1 MSRLGDAIRGGLEKD
16 TSQLSEG
23 RALADAIR
31 RGLEETPD
39 ELIAGF
45 TEDQQ
50 LGPAGLE
57 SLTARLGIGTAE
69 SMAEKVRAFHK
80 SFPDGDLRRT
90 PGTGDLIFREDKTQ
104 PFAKVD
110 AGLLEDFEP
119 LQDIADVVNGA
130 LVGDIAVTV
139 ATRGGNLIP
148 QMLKLFFGG
157 AAGKIGE
164 EGIEIAR
171 GTQDETQ
178 EGLFRDFGAG
188 PPAEGTLSAL
198 GGGAGKI
205 LDRTIIDTARGKGL
219 APMAPEAV
227 EGVAAFRR
235 QGLEPPT
242 PGMVTSAPFLKLAE
256 RQSSAISGNIPE
268 LVAKHETGMVEA
280 LERARDTGNAD
291 QFAAILSRAD
301 ERERGRLLNNLRRA
315 VKTKKTTLSEGGRAL
330 KQGVADYSQRSKKR
344 VSRLYKNAEQ
354 IEEPVFSLVELK
366 QRANLLVQT
375 AELKKTPLS
384 DDLLNVVK
392 TINEM
397 EDIPT
402 RKVAREGDQEVV
414 ITAGDQIRGLRSL
427 LFDLKTPALGDTIAG
442 RATGKL
448 PEAQAGEL
456 FRAVDDVLFKPQN
469 ANPAFKRAWRLAG
482 GKARERFQTLDNANV
497 LTALT
502 ADKPA
507 RFARELAQPR
517 NFDQIQELRRAIGPA
532 SKEWIEFKNAFKTD
546 LLSDPDNLTRRIKD
560 FDDETLDLLLTR
572 NKEIPAFV
580 RYGAATDRLN
590 KLPLRAIRESQSNS
604 LEAISTIASN
614 VNKAE
619 GRRLMDT
626 IKRGNRADK
635 GVARASAIEYLW
647 QESVKQGSELI
658 TGPKGRAFV
667 DPVLFKRAVAK
678 LEASGMGGILQPQDK
693 TLIRDFQIIAD
704 FIGSTA
710 DPGTSLV
717 AASIVREATSVAGVL
732 PGGPGFKVRPFID
745 FIQLHTIGRVLASP
759 GGRRILGGLGKNPPP
774 SKILTALGAMATTVS
789 ATLGREEAAKVNANA
804 RTR

>member
-1 MSRLGDAIRGGLEKD
+1 VGSLADAIRGGLEKD

-69 SMAEKVRAFHK
+69 TMAEKVAAFQK
-80 SFPDGDLRRT
+80 SFPEGELRRT

-110 AGLLEDFEP
+110 AGLLEKLEP
-119 LQDIADVVNGA
+119 LQDITDVVNGA
-130 LVGDIAVTV
+130 LVGDIV
-139 ATRGGNLIP
+139 ATIGTRGMNLLP
-148 QMLKLFFGG
+148 MLGRLF
-157 AAGKIGE
+157 
-164 EGIEIAR
+164 
-171 GTQDETQ
+171 
-178 EGLFRDFGAG
+178 
-188 PPAEGTLSAL
+188 L

-205 LDRTIIDTARGKGL
+205 AEEGIETARGTQELTQGGIARDFVSGPAGEGAISVVGGGIGRGFDRAIDVGRGAGI
-219 APMAPEAV
+219 APMRPEAR
-227 EGVAAFRR
+227 EGVAAFER
-235 QGLEPPT
+235 QGLETPT
-242 PGMVTSAPFLKLAE
+242 PGQVTSSPFLRLAE
-256 RQSSAISGNIPE
+256 RQSAAISGNIPE
-268 LVAKHETGMVEA
+268 LVAKQETGMVRA
-280 LERARDTGNAD
+280 LERARDTGKAD

-301 ERERGRLLNNLRRA
+301 DRERGRLLGNLRRA
-315 VKTKKTTLSEGGRAL
+315 VKTKKRTLSEGGQAL

-354 IEEPVFSLVELK
+354 IEEPVFSVVELK

-375 AELKKTPLS
+375 AEARNTPLS
-384 DDLLNVVK
+384 PDLLDVVK

-397 EDIPT
+397 EDIPV
-402 RKVAREGDQEVV
+402 RKVVREGEEEVV
-414 ITAGDQIRGLRSL
+414 VSAGDQIRGLRSL

-442 RATGKL
+442 RATGRL

-497 LTALT
+497 LAALT
-502 ADKPA
+502 TDKPA

-517 NFDQIQELRRAIGPA
+517 NVDQIRELRRAIGPA
-532 SKEWIEFKNAFKTD
+532 SKEWKDFRDAFKTD
-546 LLSDPDNLTRRIKD
+546 LLSDPDNLTRRLKD
-560 FDDETLDLLLTR
+560 FDNETMDLLLTR

-580 RYGAATDRLN
+580 RYGSAVDRLN
-590 KLPLRAIRESQSNS
+590 QLPVRAIRESQSNS
-604 LEAISTIASN
+604 LEAITTIASN
-614 VNKAE
+614 VNKAD

-626 IKRGNRADK
+626 IKRGNKADK
-635 GVARASAIEYLW
+635 GVARAAAIDYLW
-647 QESVKQGSELI
+647 RESVQQGGELT
-658 TGPKGRAFV
+658 TGPKGRTFV
-667 DPVLFKRAVAK
+667 DPVLFKRAVGK
-678 LEASGMGGILQPQDK
+678 LEASGLGGLLQPQDK
-693 TLIRDFQIIAD
+693 TLVRDMQIIAD
-704 FIGSTA
+704 FIGSSG

-717 AASIVREATSVAGVL
+717 AASIVREATSVAGAL
-732 PGGPGFKVRPFID
+732 PGGPAFKVRPFID
-745 FIQLHTIGRVLASP
+745 FIQLHTIGRILASP
-759 GGRRILGGLGKNPPP
+759 GGRRILSGLGKNPPP
-774 SKILTALGAMATTVS
+774 SKVATTLGAMASTVLANYS
-789 ATLGREEAAKVNANA
+789 REEEAKVNANA
-804 RTR
+804 TSP